1 MSEVLSYHEFMEAM
15 DAVNPKAVKKK
26 FKDRKDKDIDNDG
39 DVDASDKYLHK
50 RRKAVSKAVSKE
62 DMDKPMTSAER
73 AKAMQKKADQVKKNA
88 QSAVKK
94 AKGLTMGEVSVG
106 YKVKKGKKTD
116 EPLDEDAK
124 DVLKRMR
131 QTRDNLKRQGNSAG
145 LAAIELRIKKF
156 KDSMTKESL
165 DENTGVANKA
175 KKSGIP
181 KGILMQVYRRGMAAY
196 GTGHRPGASQA
207 QWAMARVNSFI
218 GKGKGTWGG
227 ADKDLAAKAR
237 KSMSKESLDEKA
249 MDGRMPASFKALLIQ
264 RDKMKKLGQNI
275 DAINDKI
282 KKARADA
289 MRMTFSKE
297 EAVSLEEDPKDVLKR
312 MMQTR
317 DNLKKQ
323 GNSAGL
329 AAMELRIKKFRDSMS
344 KESIDEK
351 GPGLYA
357 NINAKR
363 KRGEKMR
370 KKGEKG
376 APSAKDFEN
385 AAKTA
390 KEEREL
396 CHSKDHDCATVV
408 EHIVWG
414 FGKPVYESH
423 AIPTDDG
430 YVAWYDVEFEHG
442 IEKEVPTEDLKIY
455 TTEAHGE
462 KTLNKGK
469 KKPASKSKA
478 EPVKEAMPMMG
489 GKYSDSEI
497 SRAVDI
503 AKKMA
508 GGNYTG
514 AYKKIEGIKKGL
526 AQQGKVKYAL
536 KKAAESFETWKGLSI
551 SEVNDVLVDMVSSA
565 QDYIKLVEDGDLKSV
580 DEPEVEIAKGMP
592 LSFKQFQSKIGD

>member
-116 EPLDEDAK
+116 EPLDE
-124 DVLKRMR
+124 
-131 QTRDNLKRQGNSAG
+131 
-145 LAAIELRIKKF
+145 
-156 KDSMTKESL
+156 
-165 DENTGVANKA
+165 NTGVANKA

-237 KSMSKESLDEKA
+237 KSMSKESLDEK
-249 MDGRMPASFKALLIQ
+249 
-264 RDKMKKLGQNI
+264 
-275 DAINDKI
+275 
-282 KKARADA
+282 
-289 MRMTFSKE
+289 
-297 EAVSLEEDPKDVLKR
+297 
-312 MMQTR
+312 
-317 DNLKKQ
+317 
-323 GNSAGL
+323 
-329 AAMELRIKKFRDSMS
+329 
-344 KESIDEK
+344 
-351 GPGLYA
+351 GPGLYH
-357 NINAKR
+357 NINMKR

-442 IEKEVPTEDLKIY
+442 IEREVPTEDLKIY

-478 EPVKEAMPMMG
+478 EPVKEMG
-489 GKYSDSEI
+489 YVTSEKYSDSEI
-497 SRAVDI
+497 KRAVEI

-508 GGNYTG
+508 GNNYTG
-514 AYKKIEGIKKGL
+514 AHNAIEKMKKGL
-526 AQQGKVKYAL
+526 ASVGKVKYAL
-536 KKAAESFETWKGLSI
+536 KKAAESFETWQGLSI
-551 SEVNDVLVDMVSSA
+551 SEVNDVLVDIVSSA

>member
-1 MSEVLSYHEFMEAM
+1 MSEVLSYNEFMEAM

-62 DMDKPMTSAER
+62 DIDKPMTSADR
-73 AKAMQKKADQVKKNA
+73 AKAMQKKANQVKRDAEAKL
-88 QSAVKK
+88 KK
-94 AKGLTMGEVSVG
+94 AKGLQHGKRVGLTMSEVSVG

-116 EPLDEDAK
+116 EP
-124 DVLKRMR
+124 
-131 QTRDNLKRQGNSAG
+131 
-145 LAAIELRIKKF
+145 I
-156 KDSMTKESL
+156 

-237 KSMSKESLDEKA
+237 ESMKKESLDEA
-249 MDGRMPASFKALLIQ
+249 MPASFQAMLVL
-264 RDKMKKLGQNI
+264 RDKMKKAGQNT
-275 DAINDKI
+275 DAISAKI

-289 MRMTFSKE
+289 MRMAPNAFNKE
-297 EAVSLEEDPKDVLKR
+297 EAEIFEDAKDVLKR
-312 MMQTR
+312 MRQTR

-329 AAMELRIKKFRDSMS
+329 AAMEVRIKKFRDSMS
-344 KESIDEK
+344 KESLDKK

-376 APSAKDFEN
+376 APSAQDFKN

-390 KEEREL
+390 REEREL

-414 FGKPVYESH
+414 LGKPMYESH

-430 YVAWYDVEFEHG
+430 YVAWYDIEFEHG
-442 IEKEVPTEDLKIY
+442 IEREVPTEDLKIY
-455 TTEAHGE
+455 TTEAHGAT
-462 KTLNKGK
+462 TLNKGK
-469 KKPASKSKA
+469 KPPKSKSKA
-478 EPVKEAMPMMG
+478 EPVKEISMKKVKKSLMKKDNEMDEE
-489 GKYSDSEI
+489 KYSDSEI
-497 SRAVDI
+497 KRAVEI

-508 GGNYTG
+508 GSNYTG
-514 AYKKIEGIKKGL
+514 AHNAIEKMKKGL
-526 AQQGKVKYAL
+526 ASVGKVRYAL
-536 KKAAESFETWKGLSI
+536 KKAAESFETWQGLSI
-551 SEVNDVLVDMVSSA
+551 SEVNDVLVDMVASA